1 MAFRFLH
8 TADIHLD
15 SPLKTLALR
24 DAALSAQI
32 QTATRKAFS
41 DLVDTCV
48 QQQFDALV
56 IVGDLYDRDIGD
68 MSAALFFG
76 RQMRRLGEAGIRVF
90 IIRGNHDAESVLTRE
105 LSLPENVYVFPAE
118 GGTVQIRE
126 AGVAVHGLS
135 FASPHVPD
143 NLVPRYPA
151 PVPGMAN
158 IGLLHTSLTGA
169 EGHDVYAPCSLAD
182 LRGHG
187 YDYWALGHVHKR
199 RVHCEKPW
207 VVMPGIPQG
216 RDVGEDGP
224 KSATLVS
231 IDNNGAIE
239 IEDIPTAVAQFER
252 IHVDLTGAEAR
263 ADVAKAMELALRDV
277 RNTADAPWL
286 VARLMLNGD
295 TPLAG
300 RLRRDQDLTLGEA
313 QQAAESV
320 GGTLIDS
327 VKYAFA
333 RSQHAETGPLA
344 ELESLMS
351 ADALPAEVAEQTLA
365 AADTLR
371 RALPAELRKSF
382 PDEED
387 ARRAWAAELIEEG
400 ARDVIARLRGAEEP

>member
-252 IHVDLTGAEAR
+252 IHVDLTGAESR

>member
-48 QQQFDALV
+48 QQQLDALV

-320 GGTLIDS
+320 GGALIDS

>member
-48 QQQFDALV
+48 QQQLDALV
-56 IVGDLYDRDIGD
+56 IAGDLYDRDIGD

-105 LSLPENVYVFPAE
+105 LSLPENVHVFPAE

-126 AGVAVHGLS
+126 AGVAVHGVS
-135 FASPHVPD
+135 FASPHLPD

-263 ADVAKAMELALRDV
+263 ADVAKAMELALREV

-327 VKYAFA
+327 VRYAFA

-344 ELESLMS
+344 ELEGLMS
-351 ADALPAEVAEQTLA
+351 ADALPTEVAEQTLA

-400 ARDVIARLRGAEEP
+400 ARDVISRLRGAEEP